1 MRCILLTDRDVT
13 SVVSGCWGGFFLPFI
28 VDYQR
33 ADHARDPTAEGKEE
47 NDQDR
52 SAPFVDY
59 RQGREEDAQQN
70 PEKTHRDLRLAN
82 FDLRL

>member
-1 MRCILLTDRDVT
+1 L
-13 SVVSGCWGGFFLPFI
+13 LPFI

-33 ADHARDPTAEGKEE
+33 TDHARDPTAEGKEE

-52 SAPFVDY
+52 SAPLINY

-70 PEKTHRDLRLAN
+70 PEKTH
-82 FDLRL
+82 

>member
-1 MRCILLTDRDVT
+1 L
-13 SVVSGCWGGFFLPFI
+13 LPFI

-33 ADHARDPTAEGKEE
+33 TDHARDPTAEGKEE

-52 SAPFVDY
+52 SAPLINY

-70 PEKTHRDLRLAN
+70 PEKTHCDFRFAI

>member
-1 MRCILLTDRDVT
+1 MYSADRQRYYC
-13 SVVSGCWGGFFLPFI
+13 GYQWGGEGFLLPFI

-33 ADHARDPTAEGKEE
+33 ADHARDPAAEGKEE

-59 RQGREEDAQQN
+59 RQGREEDAKKN
-70 PEKTHRDLRLAN
+70 PEKTHLNLRFALTKV
-82 FDLRL
+82 